1 MNQQINLYQ
10 PIFRR
15 QKAIFS
21 ALAMVQVW
29 AIVALMMAGI
39 TAYTGVRLSS
49 LAKQLAEAQ
58 KYQAQT
64 QRNVDQLKAQ
74 ELARTP
80 SKLLESEVKRTQA
93 ELEERRQVAAL
104 LTAGALSNTRGFSA
118 QFEGLARR
126 HAAGSW
132 LTEISLREGGNWI
145 NLRGVALAPEVVPV
159 YMQNL
164 LAAEAFAGVA
174 FNVVNLQAEIDNPE
188 RIFFEVGTAE
198 KESGDA
204 LENLPNAGVRRPM
217 SQGNADAVVGIT
229 RRTN

>member
-1 MNQQINLYQ
+1 VNQQINLYQ

-29 AIVALMMAGI
+29 GIVVLMMVCI
-39 TAYTGVRLSS
+39 TAYTTVRLSS
-49 LAKQLAEAQ
+49 LEKQLKEAQ

-74 ELARTP
+74 ELGRTP

-104 LTAGALSNTRGFSA
+104 LSGGALSNTRGFSA
-118 QFEGLARR
+118 HFEGLARH

-159 YMQNL
+159 YLQNL
-164 LAAEAFAGVA
+164 LSAEAFAGLA
-174 FNVVNLQAEIDNPE
+174 FNVVNLQAAADDPG
-188 RIFFEVGTAE
+188 RILFEVGTAE
-198 KESGDA
+198 KEPGGSI
-204 LENLPNAGVRRPM
+204 EKLPKAVARPPI
-217 SQGNADAVVGIT
+217 SQGNDNAVVGIT

>member
-10 PIFRR
+10 PIFRK

-29 AIVALMMAGI
+29 VIIVLMMAGI
-39 TAYTGVRLSS
+39 SGYTSLRLSR
-49 LAKQLAEAQ
+49 LGAQLENAQ
-58 KYQAQT
+58 KYQAMAQK
-64 QRNVDQLKAQ
+64 NVDQLKAQ
-74 ELARTP
+74 ELAKTP
-80 SKLLESEVKRTQA
+80 SKLLESEARRAQA
-93 ELEERRQVAAL
+93 ALDERRQVAKL

-145 NLRGVALAPEVVPV
+145 NLRGVALAPEVVPL
-159 YMQNL
+159 YLQNL
-164 LAAEAFAGVA
+164 VSAEAFAGLA
-174 FNVVNLQAEIDNPE
+174 FNVVNLQAAADDPG
-188 RIFFEVGTAE
+188 RILFEVGTAE
-198 KESGDA
+198 KE
-204 LENLPNAGVRRPM
+204 PNADGTMPKIVSTRQPVSR
-217 SQGNADAVVGIT
+217 STNNEIVGIT

>member
-29 AIVALMMAGI
+29 VIIVLMMGGI
-39 TAYTGVRLSS
+39 TGYTVFRLSS
-49 LAKQLAEAQ
+49 LEKQLADVT
-58 KYQAQT
+58 KYK
-64 QRNVDQLKAQ
+64 QLAINNLDELKSQ

-93 ELEERRQVAAL
+93 ELAERRQVAAL
-104 LTAGALSNTRGFSA
+104 LSGGALSNTRGFSA
-118 QFEGLARR
+118 QFEGLARH

-132 LTEISLREGGNWI
+132 LTEISLREGGDWI

-159 YMQNL
+159 YLQNL
-164 LAAEAFAGVA
+164 LTAEAFAGTK
-174 FNVVNLQAEIDNPE
+174 FNVVNLQAATDDPG
-188 RIFFEVGTAE
+188 RLWFEVGTEA
-198 KESGDA
+198 KETPLGGNIA
-204 LENLPNAGVRRPM
+204 APPVAQRPNPERP
-217 SQGNADAVVGIT
+217 NNEIVGIN

>member
-10 PIFRR
+10 PMFRK

-29 AIVALMMAGI
+29 AIIALMMAGI
-39 TAYTGVRLSS
+39 SGYTALRLSR
-49 LAKQLAEAQ
+49 LEAQLVDAQ
-58 KYQAQT
+58 KYQVIT
-64 QRNVDQLKAQ
+64 EKNVDELKAQ
-74 ELARTP
+74 ELAKTP
-80 SKLLESEVKRTQA
+80 SKLLESETRRAQA
-93 ELEERRQVAAL
+93 ALDERRQVAKL

-132 LTEISLREGGNWI
+132 LTEISMREGGNWI
-145 NLRGVALAPEVVPV
+145 NLRGVTLAPEVVPL

-164 LAAEAFAGVA
+164 LSAEAFAGLA
-174 FNVVNLQAEIDNPE
+174 FNVVNLQAEAGDSG
-188 RIFFEVGTAE
+188 RILFEVGTAE
-198 KESGDA
+198 KE
-204 LENLPNAGVRRPM
+204 PNADGTLAPALSTRQPVSRR
-217 SQGNADAVVGIT
+217 NDNEIVGIT